1 MRRKRR
7 IMKQTL
13 LIETLISNLQI
24 LRLKDMSD
32 HLETALEMAQRDQ
45 QGHLEFLAQ
54 LVDRQIN
61 GFRTRSF
68 ERRVKQA
75 NFPRN
80 MSFTNFDWNF
90 QPGLNIEQLKNLKT
104 LNFISNHQ
112 SVLILGKTGC
122 GKTHI
127 ATSLGV
133 EACQAGFRV
142 KFYMLQELLA
152 YLYSTLADDTTVE
165 VIGKL
170 ARLDLLIIDR
180 IGFIRKKDEYASL
193 LLELIC
199 ACQDRVSIIT
209 TSNISIE
216 EWGHA
221 FGNISITNDIVDRLF
236 HRASILNIRKGIS
249 YRTHGPESPNL
260 QSINKEI

>member
-1 MRRKRR
+1 
-7 IMKQTL
+7 MKQKL
-13 LIETLISNLQI
+13 LVERLKENFRI
-24 LRLKDMSD
+24 LRLKDMAQN
-32 HLETALEMAQRDQ
+32 LETVVEKAQSEK

-54 LVDRQIN
+54 LVDAQVN
-61 GFRTRSF
+61 GFKNRSLD
-68 ERRVKQA
+68 RRLKQA

-80 MSFTNFDWNF
+80 MNFDNFDWNF

-112 SVLILGKTGC
+112 SVLILGKTGS

-127 ATSLGV
+127 ATALGIS
-133 EACQAGFRV
+133 ACETGFRV
-142 KFYMLQELLA
+142 RFYMLQELLA
-152 YLYSTLADDTTVE
+152 YLYSTLGDETTVE
-165 VIGKL
+165 AIEKL
-170 ARLDLLIIDR
+170 ARLDLIIIDR
-180 IGFIRKKDEYASL
+180 IGFIRKKNEYASL

-216 EWGHA
+216 EWGQV
-221 FGNISITNDIVDRLF
+221 FGSISITNDIVDRLF

-249 YRTHGPESPNL
+249 YRVHGPEAPKLESMEK
-260 QSINKEI
+260 S